1 MTSVL
6 SLAGV
11 SATVRV
17 GVHTMKSP
25 RPTASTQ
32 APQDS
37 YNVANLG
44 HAKRRFS
51 MNEGRFRLA
60 FEKAPMGM
68 AIVDLNHDLRRVN
81 QSLCD
86 ALGYDQKELLGKN
99 IIELTHPDDIKNDTP
114 LIEQLFNG
122 QISSYRLEK
131 RFVTK
136 RGDLAWLDLTAV
148 LIRSDEEEP
157 LYGLAM
163 VEDITNRR
171 RAEDALRTSEERY
184 RSFVVNS
191 SEGIW
196 RLEIEQPIATT
207 LPPDEQITLFYKYG
221 YIAECNDAIA
231 RMHGLKRAD
240 DMVGVRFGQLKLAT
254 HPTNVQTMRKLISSG
269 YRLLDLETG
278 DFEINGHARY
288 LSTNLIGIVINN
300 RLLRIWGVQ
309 RDRTEQRTAELK
321 LEYSLRQLRALSAYL
336 QSIREKERTD
346 LAREI
351 HDTLGQS
358 LTGVKIEL
366 SLLNKRLNSDTEFD
380 IKTTSEKLEELTNTV
395 DDTIASV
402 RALATELRPG
412 VLDKFGLSAA
422 IEWKCEEF
430 ERRFGVQCKCN
441 LPGNELELREELST
455 ALFRILQEALMNV
468 ATHSDANAVTVDLVV
483 DEQNAI
489 LIITDNG
496 KGITL
501 DQLLAPTS
509 LGLLGMRERAEVLN
523 GSFVIEGKPEHGT
536 RVTVRIPLLIRTEI
550 KEEHE

>member
-1 MTSVL
+1 
-6 SLAGV
+6 
-11 SATVRV
+11 
-17 GVHTMKSP
+17 MKSP
-25 RPTASTQ
+25 RPTTNTQ
-32 APQDS
+32 AAQDS
-37 YNVANLG
+37 YNAANMG
-44 HAKRRFS
+44 NTKRRFS

-68 AIVDLNHDLRRVN
+68 AIIDLNHDLRRVN

-99 IIELTHPDDIKNDTP
+99 IIELAHPDDVKADTT
-114 LIEQLFNG
+114 LIEQLFNS
-122 QISSYRLEK
+122 QISNYRSEK

-136 RGDLAWLDLTAV
+136 RGDQAWLDVTVV
-148 LIRSDEEEP
+148 LIRSDDDEP

-171 RAEDALRTSEERY
+171 RAEEALRTSEERY

-196 RLEIEQPIATT
+196 RLEIEQPIDTT

-231 RMHGLKRAD
+231 RMHGHKRAD

-269 YRLLDLETG
+269 YRLLDLETE
-278 DFEINGHARY
+278 DFEAHGNTRY
-288 LSTNLIGIVINN
+288 LSTNLIGIIIND

-321 LEYSLRQLRALSAYL
+321 LEYSLRQLRSLSAYL

-366 SLLNKRLNSDTEFD
+366 SLLNKRVNSEKEFD
-380 IKTTSEKLEELTNTV
+380 PKTTSEKLEELTNTV
-395 DDTIASV
+395 DETIASV

-430 ERRFGVQCKCN
+430 ERRFGIQCKTN
-441 LPGNELELREELST
+441 LPSKELELRDEVST

-468 ATHSDANAVTVDLVV
+468 ATHAEAKSVTVDLMV
-483 DEQNAI
+483 DERNVI
-489 LIITDNG
+489 LIISDNG
-496 KGITL
+496 TGITL

-523 GSFVIEGKPEHGT
+523 GSFVIEGKPEQGT

-550 KEEHE
+550 KEDHE

>member
-1 MTSVL
+1 
-6 SLAGV
+6 
-11 SATVRV
+11 
-17 GVHTMKSP
+17 MKSP
-25 RPTASTQ
+25 RPTTHTPAE
-32 APQDS
+32 QDS
-37 YNVANLG
+37 YNVANTG
-44 HAKRRFS
+44 NNKRRFS

-60 FEKAPMGM
+60 FEKAPIGM
-68 AIVDLNHDLRRVN
+68 AIVDLNHGLRRVN

-86 ALGYDQKELLGKN
+86 ALGYEAKELLGKN
-99 IIELTHPDDIKNDTP
+99 IIELTHPDDIKSDNP
-114 LIEQLFNG
+114 LVEQLLNG

-131 RFVTK
+131 RFITK
-136 RGDLAWLDLTAV
+136 RGDLAWLDITGV
-148 LIRSDEEEP
+148 LIRSDDDEP

-163 VEDITNRR
+163 VEDVTNRR
-171 RAEDALRTSEERY
+171 RAEEALRTSEERY

-196 RLEIEQPIATT
+196 RLEIEQPIDTT

-221 YIAECNDAIA
+221 YIAECNDENA
-231 RMHGLKRAD
+231 RMHGHKRAD

-269 YRLLDLETG
+269 YRLLDLETEYF
-278 DFEINGHARY
+278 DANGKTRY
-288 LSTNLIGIVINN
+288 LATNLIGIVINN

-309 RDRTEQRTAELK
+309 RDRTEHRTAELK
-321 LEYSLRQLRALSAYL
+321 LEYSLSQLRALSAYL
-336 QSIREKERTD
+336 QSIREKERTE

-358 LTGVKIEL
+358 LTGIKIEL
-366 SLLNKRLNSDTEFD
+366 SLLNKRLNSDKESD
-380 IKTTSEKLEELTNTV
+380 AKSMSEKLEELTNTV
-395 DDTIASV
+395 DDTIGSV
-402 RALATELRPG
+402 KALATELRPG

-441 LPGNELELREELST
+441 IPAMELELRDELST

-468 ATHSDANAVTVDLVV
+468 ATHAEAKAVTVDLVV
-483 DEQNAI
+483 DDQNAI
-489 LIITDNG
+489 LIVSDDG

-523 GSFVIEGKPEHGT
+523 GSFVIEGKPELGT

-550 KEEHE
+550 KEEDE